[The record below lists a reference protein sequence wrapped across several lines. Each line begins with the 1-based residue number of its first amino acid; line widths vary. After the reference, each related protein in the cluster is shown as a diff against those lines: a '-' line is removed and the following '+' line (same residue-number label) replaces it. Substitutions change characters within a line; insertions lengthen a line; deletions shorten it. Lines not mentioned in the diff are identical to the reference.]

1 MSQHPHDEFDDVP
14 PYQSGEAGKHRAPGA
29 SGGGAGR
36 SGGLK
41 WIGLLAAVVLV
52 VGLFSLL
59 VLGDDDDT
67 ETTAGDQGAAE
78 EQEDADQD
86 DGDDAEGDAAQD
98 EDGQD
103 EAAQGEEGQDEAAQ
117 GEEGQDDAA
126 QGEEGQGEEETE
138 VDMETPVQVFN
149 HQGPEGTAASAE
161 SQLEE
166 QGYNV
171 TALNNWEWDAQTTPV
186 IYHSAEDAEFAQ
198 QLASD
203 MGIDNLQESD
213 QFTTVAVVVGE
224 EYAPGQ

>member
-98 EDGQD
+98 ED
-103 EAAQGEEGQDEAAQ
+103 GQDEAAQ

>member
-29 SGGGAGR
+29 SGGAAGR

-52 VGLFSLL
+52 VGLFSWL
-59 VLGDDDDT
+59 VFGDDDDA
-67 ETTAGDQGAAE
+67 ETTAGEEGVTE
-78 EQEDADQD
+78 EQEDAPE
-86 DGDDAEGDAAQD
+86 GEGEEGDAEG
-98 EDGQD
+98 
-103 EAAQGEEGQDEAAQ
+103 QGEGQDEGQGEAAQ
-117 GEEGQDDAA
+117 QEEGQ
-126 QGEEGQGEEETE
+126 EETEGE
-138 VDMETPVQVFN
+138 VDMETPVQIFN
-149 HQGPEGTAASAE
+149 HNGPGGTAANAE
-161 SQLEE
+161 TQLEE

-171 TALNNWEWDAQTTPV
+171 TALNNWEWGAQTTPV

>member
-29 SGGGAGR
+29 AAGGAAAGG
-36 SGGLK
+36 GGLK

-52 VGLFSLL
+52 VGLFSWL
-59 VLGDDDDT
+59 VFGDDDDT

-78 EQEDADQD
+78 EQGDADQD

-98 EDGQD
+98 ED
-103 EAAQGEEGQDEAAQ
+103 GQDEAAQ

>member
-29 SGGGAGR
+29 AAGGAAAGG
-36 SGGLK
+36 GGLK

-52 VGLFSLL
+52 VGLFSWL
-59 VLGDDDDT
+59 VFGDDDDT

-98 EDGQD
+98 ED
-103 EAAQGEEGQDEAAQ
+103 GQDEAAQ

-171 TALNNWEWDAQTTPV
+171 TALNNWEWGAQTTPV